1 MKQILAL
8 LLALSF
14 AVPAQLFAVGVGIG
28 AGVGGT
34 ETQAEVGA
42 VLGDTTTTGGTTG
55 GSTGGTTGTGVS
67 GTSVDGSTGSS
78 GKSASTASTASSL
91 AGEIDCGLPQ
101 SGGALQG
108 AISRL
113 GSQLGDA
120 AIDGVMSGLRGS
132 GTYGRAAAD
141 ILSNGF
147 GGAVDDVS
155 DAAGDYVGDAIG
167 GACGDSSLGRNI
179 CGQVGNVVGNYVEGA
194 VSGIGQD
201 LLGDIGLGD
210 FGGLFGGEGGGL
222 ESITGSFGG
231 GGSSSVP
238 TNDENTQKKIDEVK
252 EINTNTL
259 QVVTETDEKVA
270 VQLEKECILD
280 PTVATLGRKVGDEAT
295 AKSLEVAAEQQNVD
309 PSARALDARLTGA
322 SQLLN
327 DSSLS
332 ASEQALVNEW
342 VTAEVNGETPANCAQ
357 GGGIFDIKFLRAT
370 QPSQC
375 NKSNAQLYNRL
386 QKAETAAQQAY
397 ENVLKAG
404 YVPRG
409 RCSDEGPNPG
419 EENHPELCPHTY
431 SIAVPSGD
439 VEALAQKGE
448 QRILDIDADAIGE
461 AANSLVADLIDEIFT
476 VVADEASSG
485 LRRLISNRISGRG
498 SSGSSSSSGRG
509 QSYLDSIRGNQP
521 TVDQGQ
527 NYLSVSITNAIQVEA
542 SFQKSTQ
549 KVIDSLKPLIREFE
563 DLHACYADLVA
574 HPVSTIQPDEATAR
588 ANNSNTTLDGIL
600 RPQLAER
607 EAHLTTSKLVV
618 TELGVIL
625 DQARTAADATA
636 LNAASDRFN
645 DLLASGRLHTSGDLT
660 FLIDD
665 ITRTVSALELARQDA
680 ERQVAQCEAF

>member
-1 MKQILAL
+1 MKKILAL

-14 AVPAQLFAVGVGIG
+14 AIPAQLFAEGIGVG

-34 ETQAEVGA
+34 ETPAEVGA

-55 GSTGGTTGTGVS
+55 GSTGGSTGTGVS
-67 GTSVDGSTGSS
+67 GTSLDGSTGSS
-78 GKSASTASTASSL
+78 GKSQSTASAASSI

-120 AIDGVMSGLRGS
+120 AVDGVLSGLRGS

-155 DAAGDYVGDAIG
+155 GAAGDYVGDAIG

-179 CGQVGNVVGNYVEGA
+179 CGQVGNVVGDYVEGA

-222 ESITGSFGG
+222 TESLGFGG
-231 GGSSSVP
+231 GGSQSVP
-238 TNDENTQKKIDEVK
+238 TNDKTTQDKIDEVK

-259 QVVTETDEKVA
+259 NVVTETDEKVG
-270 VQLEKECILD
+270 VQLQKECILD

-309 PSARALDARLTGA
+309 PSARSLDARLTGA

-332 ASEQALVNEW
+332 SSEQALVNEW
-342 VTAEVNGETPANCAQ
+342 VTAEVNGQAPANCSQ

-386 QKAETAAQQAY
+386 KKAETAAQQAY

-498 SSGSSSSSGRG
+498 NSGSSSSGRG

-549 KVIDSLKPLIREFE
+549 KVIDSLKPLIRKFE
-563 DLHACYADLVA
+563 ALHACYADLVA

-588 ANNSNTTLDGIL
+588 ANNSNTTLDSVL
-600 RPQLAER
+600 RPQLAQR
-607 EAHLTTSKLVV
+607 EAQLNDSKLVV
-618 TELGVIL
+618 NELGVIL
-625 DQARTAADATA
+625 DQARAAGDATA

-680 ERQVAQCEAF
+680 ERQVTQCEAF